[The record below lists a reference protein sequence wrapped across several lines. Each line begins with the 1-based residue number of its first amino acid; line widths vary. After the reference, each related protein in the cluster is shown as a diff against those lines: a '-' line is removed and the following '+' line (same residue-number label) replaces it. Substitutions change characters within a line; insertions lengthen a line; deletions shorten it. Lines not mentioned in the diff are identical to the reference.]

1 MTDDK
6 LSQEQIGELKQA
18 FQMFDRDQGGSISS
32 KELGRVMRAMGMNPT
47 EAEIMDLLNEVHRD
61 AVQSKTGFHL
71 IKEFIL
77 NDKRWRAFK
86 SR

>member
-61 AVQSKTGFHL
+61 AVQNKTGFHL
-71 IKEFIL
+71 LKEFIL
-77 NDKRWRAFK
+77 NNKRWRAFK

>member
-61 AVQSKTGFHL
+61 PVQNKTGFHL

-77 NDKRWRAFK
+77 NNKRWRAFK

>member
-61 AVQSKTGFHL
+61 SVQ
-71 IKEFIL
+71 IL
-77 NDKRWRAFK
+77 Y
-86 SR
+86 